1 MQCQV
6 SQDTDKEHYANSL
19 SSSLAASLRDFDIRQ
34 HEREKECSLAEVKVL
49 LERRISE
56 LEIEKI
62 RAENCALLER
72 IGMIEGEKTSLI
84 SVVSRSME
92 TNARLVGEIGALN
105 EKIHGLFREIINK
118 DAEEKV
124 KK

>member
-1 MQCQV
+1 MQWQAN
-6 SQDTDKEHYANSL
+6 QDTDKEHYANSL

-34 HEREKECSLAEVKVL
+34 HEREKECSSAEKVL

-56 LEIEKI
+56 LEIDKV

-72 IGMIEGEKTSLI
+72 IGKIEGEKTSLI
-84 SVVSRSME
+84 SVVSGNME

-105 EKIHGLFREIINK
+105 EKIQGLFREIINK